1 MKDAFIIDSEY
12 RYRGERLSKPTTIIV
27 VDHHYDEANK
37 TWPLQQ
43 LLDSSECDPYSHTLL
58 LDVNIHDDVLAKYK
72 PKCTPFFLARM
83 VDEFQRENVVPDWTN
98 KTKTFNFMINKL
110 RPHRK
115 KLLEII
121 EELNLTNF
129 SYSLPWQE
137 NPFTSLPVTNY
148 MIGTEI
154 QMPQGI
160 QSGDIP
166 NSQNYKQLLQKTVFE
181 PSCIS
186 LITESTYV
194 EREAMLTEKTIMA
207 IYGGTVP
214 IWVGGWRCADALRM
228 LGFDVFDDIV
238 DHSYQAL
245 EDPWQR
251 VRKSISL
258 NKKLLSNFKLTTPII
273 KRLQHNFDL
282 MISGVFVKEVEKHLH
297 ETNYT
302 LCREYADLSLQ
313 LKV

>member
-1 MKDAFIIDSEY
+1 MKDAFVVDSAY
-12 RYRGERLSKPTTIIV
+12 RYGGEILSKPTTVIV
-27 VDHHYDEANK
+27 VDHNYDEENNQ
-37 TWPLQQ
+37 WPVLQ
-43 LLDSSECDPYSHTLL
+43 LIESSTVDPYSHTLL
-58 LDVNIHDDVLAKYK
+58 LDVNLHDDVLAKYK

-83 VDEFQRENVVPDWTN
+83 VDEFQRENIIPDWTN

-115 KLLEII
+115 ELLELV
-121 EELNLTNF
+121 EEFNF
-129 SYSLPWQE
+129 TDFTYSLPWQE
-137 NPFTSLPVTNY
+137 NPFTSLLVTNY

-160 QSGDIP
+160 ASGDIP
-166 NSQNYKQLLQKTVFE
+166 NSQNYKQLLQKNVFE

-186 LITESTYV
+186 LITEPTYI
-194 EREAMLTEKTIMA
+194 EQEAMLTEKTIMA
-207 IYGGTVP
+207 VYGGTIP
-214 IWVGGWRCADALRM
+214 IWVGGWRCADAMRL

-258 NKKLLSNFKLTTPII
+258 NKSLLSNFTITTPII
-273 KRLQHNFDL
+273 TRLQHNFDL
-282 MISGVFVKEVEKHLH
+282 MISGVFEKEVEKQLD

-302 LCREYADLSLQ
+302 ICREHAGLSLQ